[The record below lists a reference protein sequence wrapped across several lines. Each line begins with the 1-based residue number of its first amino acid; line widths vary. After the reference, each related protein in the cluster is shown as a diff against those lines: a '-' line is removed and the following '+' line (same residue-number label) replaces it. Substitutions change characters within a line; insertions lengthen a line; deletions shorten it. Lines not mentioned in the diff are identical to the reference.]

1 MTDARPRC
9 ISGWRLLAYA
19 LPALVIALPTIP
31 VYIHLPALYGVQL
44 GLGLATTGLILLLAR
59 LFDAVTDPLIG
70 ALSDRFGFRGG
81 RRKPWIAI
89 GAVIAGVGL
98 FKVLTPPQGVEAAYL
113 LSWSVLLYA
122 GWTMVAVPYLAWGA
136 ALTTD
141 YNERT
146 RITAWREGLALVGIV
161 AAGALTAVTANR
173 GWTDVQSTEA
183 IAWLA
188 IGLGLI
194 VVPLLLWFVPDT
206 GQERVRTAGSLG
218 SRANTTI
225 RNLISNGPFKRLLAG
240 WFLNGIANGIPAAL
254 FFIYLEHGLG
264 VGAEERSL
272 FVLAYFVSA
281 IGAIP
286 LWSGLSRR
294 FGKHRVWCW
303 AMIFASTGFL
313 AVPFLPVGAVIP
325 FAGVCIVTGMALGA
339 DLVLPPAIQAD
350 VLDYDRWR
358 FNHDR
363 AGLQFALWGM
373 STKLALALAVGLA
386 LPALDAL
393 GFDPVEVGDDGR
405 WALVVIYAWVPV
417 VIKIVAIAVV
427 WGFPLTSQKLRIIR
441 CRLDQ
446 RRARL
451 LEPREVAS

>member
-113 LSWSVLLYA
+113 LSWSVVLYA

-188 IGLGLI
+188 IGL
-194 VVPLLLWFVPDT
+194 
-206 GQERVRTAGSLG
+206 A
-218 SRANTTI
+218 
-225 RNLISNGPFKRLLAG
+225 
-240 WFLNGIANGIPAAL
+240 PAAFAL
-254 FFIYLEHGLG
+254 
-264 VGAEERSL
+264 
-272 FVLAYFVSA
+272 SA
-281 IGAIP
+281 LCLLVTSTIP
-286 LWSGLSRR
+286 
-294 FGKHRVWCW
+294 C
-303 AMIFASTGFL
+303 A
-313 AVPFLPVGAVIP
+313 LP
-325 FAGVCIVTGMALGA
+325 
-339 DLVLPPAIQAD
+339 
-350 VLDYDRWR
+350 R
-358 FNHDR
+358 DR
-363 AGLQFALWGM
+363 ARRASGA
-373 STKLALALAVGLA
+373 S
-386 LPALDAL
+386 DA
-393 GFDPVEVGDDGR
+393 DGR
-405 WALVVIYAWVPV
+405 GGGAA
-417 VIKIVAIAVV
+417 AVEI
-427 WGFPLTSQKLRIIR
+427 FER
-441 CRLDQ
+441 
-446 RRARL
+446 
-451 LEPREVAS
+451 